1 MSAPPAGRFTEFV
14 DWVEGRVHAS
24 GPLTPV
30 AADLLAGTAEQL
42 RRAGHERVVVDVHA
56 GHLPDEEE
64 LSALHAVADGLRLHH
79 CELVVLWEEEEYVW

>member
-1 MSAPPAGRFTEFV
+1 MSAPPADRFTERV
-14 DWVEGRVHAS
+14 DWANGRVHAR

-42 RRAGHERVVVDVHA
+42 RRSGHARVVVDVRA
-56 GHLPDEEE
+56 GHPPGEEE
-64 LSALHAVADGLRLHH
+64 LCALAAVAGDLRVHH